1 MSVCRGGRP
10 EVVDAID
17 PIRTCLSF
25 ALWIVSRKEVRKSA
39 DPAVP
44 KNDQGRRFQM
54 KRLSKDEA
62 RRLAEQPKASWLE

>member
-1 MSVCRGGRP
+1 
-10 EVVDAID
+10 
-17 PIRTCLSF
+17 
-25 ALWIVSRKEVRKSA
+25 LWIVSRKEVRKSA